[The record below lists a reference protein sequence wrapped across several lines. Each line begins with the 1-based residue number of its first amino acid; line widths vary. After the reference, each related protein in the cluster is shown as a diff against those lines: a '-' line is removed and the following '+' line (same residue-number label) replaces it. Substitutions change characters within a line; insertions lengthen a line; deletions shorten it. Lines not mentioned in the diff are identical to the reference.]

1 MVHSATYLHQS
12 VSGRDRAV
20 IRRLPA
26 WYLSSDTK
34 LTAYATFVRLVILC
48 CIWTGCLPM
57 QTAIASAPVR
67 ALTIDVS
74 ERQHI
79 TRISID
85 MSRSVQASLFTL
97 DRPFRL
103 VVDFPTID
111 FGALERRNL
120 RRSGLVQDYR
130 FGPLSKNMSRLVLD
144 IKEPFKLIDARAE
157 NPTDGRA
164 RLHLDL
170 APVSLASFR
179 RQGVP
184 PQLTPSVELRGTT
197 ESRSKQKQIKPVI
210 VIDPGHGGP
219 DPGASGYGRILEKRL
234 VLKVGLALRDK
245 LRASGRYRIVM
256 TRDKDV
262 FVPLD
267 ERVAIAEKAGAKL
280 FISLHADS
288 IAQQSLASS
297 ISGATIYTLSKRASD
312 AKAQRVADEENA
324 VDQLSGLPIAENAE
338 RDQIAGILFDLMQR
352 ETVVKTGHFKQYLI
366 DSLRRRITV
375 ARSPHRSA
383 AFRVLR
389 QPQTPSVL
397 IELGYMSNPK
407 ELKRMQTSGW
417 QRSAVA
423 AISSAIQ
430 SYFETHGN

>member
-1 MVHSATYLHQS
+1 MVQSATYLHQS
-12 VSGRDRAV
+12 ACGRDHAV
-20 IRRLPA
+20 ASRLVP
-26 WYLSSDTK
+26 WGLPVNVK
-34 LTAYATFVRLVILC
+34 LAAYATLVRLAIVC
-48 CIWTGCLPM
+48 CILMSTLPAPKA
-57 QTAIASAPVR
+57 TASAPVR

-74 ERQHI
+74 EREHI

-111 FGALERRNL
+111 FGALERGNL
-120 RRSGLVQDYR
+120 TRSGLVQDYR

-157 NPTDGRA
+157 NPANGHA
-164 RLHLDL
+164 RLRLDL

-184 PQLTPSVELRGTT
+184 PQLTPSIELRGTT
-197 ESRSKQKQIKPVI
+197 ESRSKKKQSKPVI

-234 VLKVGLALRDK
+234 VLKVGLALRDR
-245 LRASGRYRIVM
+245 LRASGRYQVIM

-267 ERVAIAEKAGAKL
+267 ERVAIAERAGAKL

-352 ETVVKTGHFKQYLI
+352 ETVVKTGYFKQVLI
-366 DSLRRRITV
+366 DSLRQRITV

-397 IELGYMSNPK
+397 IELGYMSNPT